1 MKGDIEVDMMR
12 GREIEAEEWREE
24 TEMNMTMTEIGV
36 IGIEEMKV
44 VREESVMKDMKSI
57 DILIV
62 VEGIEVAVQIL
73 RGIIKR

>member
-1 MKGDIEVDMMR
+1 MKGSIEVDMMR
-12 GREIEAEEWREE
+12 GREIEAEEWREG
-24 TEMNMTMTEIGV
+24 TEMNVTMIGIGV

-57 DILIV
+57 DIHIV

-73 RGIIKR
+73 RGIRKR

>member
-1 MKGDIEVDMMR
+1 MIRGIEVDMMR

-57 DILIV
+57 DIHIV